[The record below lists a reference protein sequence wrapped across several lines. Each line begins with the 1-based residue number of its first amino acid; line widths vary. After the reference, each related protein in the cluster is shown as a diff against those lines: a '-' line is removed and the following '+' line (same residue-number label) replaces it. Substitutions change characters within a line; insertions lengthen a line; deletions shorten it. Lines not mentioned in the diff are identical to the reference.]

1 MVLLTLGQII
11 YPGAFAKPRSVA
23 VLGHSD
29 VQQAIAPGF
38 FNASRKFT
46 LLRPRTG
53 ALRTKHSQK
62 NFHALPPAQTTYTP
76 SRKFVIP

>member
-29 VQQAIAPGF
+29 VQQAIALGL
-38 FNASRKFT
+38 FNASREFM
-46 LLRPRTG
+46 LLRSRTG
-53 ALRTKHSQK
+53 ALRTEHSEK
-62 NFHALPPAQTTYTP
+62 FPRIAASPDHVHAE
-76 SRKFVIP
+76 